1 MSAAVDICILDARIQ
16 EELLTSYRDMMHK
29 AIDTFVDALADDLV
43 SDKPMTLMEITRAI
57 SNAKPALLTAAIEEF
72 IKSKH
77 VDILSQEQAEC
88 PCCNRKIKRSA
99 MAPRTIETLLGKS
112 TITRPY
118 FYCASC
124 KHGFTP
130 GDALLDLSTRK
141 KQADLQK
148 LALEFLADLPFE
160 RASELFFK
168 ATGISFSDHQMHDL
182 FAEFTE
188 EATASEVIPSAVEI
202 ERRIAEVTAKSPKRR
217 PVLVA
222 ATDGAHTPIRS
233 PSDGRDQKRGPG
245 EYKEAKGFR
254 LYLLDEDRIV
264 HIASWHQVGSAEELG
279 YALKLAASRIPH
291 QKVRTCLVGDGAPWL
306 WNIMQQAF
314 PGAREVLDYYHC
326 SEHIHALA
334 EVQYGDDPQK
344 AFLWVESTMAR
355 LSHKNEVGA
364 VIGGIKRMQPAN
376 EAARECI
383 RKIVNYLSNNKDR
396 FNYHGARRGGY
407 AIGSGGIESAN
418 KFICHVRIKRSG
430 AWWLVS
436 NCNNMLKLRC
446 ALVNGT
452 FEKLFNDHATRE
464 KAKRLSRKA

>member
-1 MSAAVDICILDARIQ
+1 MSAAIDIGILDASMQQ
-16 EELLTSYRDMMHK
+16 ELIHRYRDMMHK
-29 AIDTFVDALADDLV
+29 AIDTFVDALAGDLV
-43 SDKPMTLMEITRAI
+43 SDKPMTLMEITKAI
-57 SNAKPALLTAAIEEF
+57 GNAKPALLTAAMEEF
-72 IKSKH
+72 VKSKH
-77 VDILSQEQAEC
+77 GDILSQEQAEC
-88 PCCNRKIKRSA
+88 PCCNNTLRRSA
-99 MAPRTIETLLGKS
+99 LAPRTIETLLGES

-118 FYCASC
+118 FYCVPC

-130 GDALLDLSTRK
+130 VDLALELSSRK

-160 RASELFFK
+160 RASELFCK

-182 FAEFTE
+182 FAEF
-188 EATASEVIPSAVEI
+188 SEDVTVEDVIPGAEEI
-202 ERRIAEVTAKSPKRR
+202 EQRIDDVKGSNKRR
-217 PVLVA
+217 PVLVVA
-222 ATDGAHTPIRS
+222 SDGAHTPTR
-233 PSDGRDQKRGPG
+233 PRGEGRNEKWGPG

-254 LYLLDEDRIV
+254 LYLLDDDRIV
-264 HIASWHQVGSAEELG
+264 HIASWHQVCDAEELG
-279 YALKLAASRIPH
+279 RALKLAAARIPV
-291 QKVRTCLVGDGAPWL
+291 QKVRPCLVGDGASWL

-334 EVQYGDDPQK
+334 EAQYARDPQK

-355 LSHKNEVGA
+355 LSHKGEVGA

-376 EAARECI
+376 EAAKECI
-383 RKIVNYLSNNKDR
+383 RKTANYLSNNKDR
-396 FNYHGARRGGY
+396 FNYNGARRGGY

-452 FEKLFNDHATRE
+452 FEALFNTHATRE
-464 KAKRLSRKA
+464 KALRFSRNA